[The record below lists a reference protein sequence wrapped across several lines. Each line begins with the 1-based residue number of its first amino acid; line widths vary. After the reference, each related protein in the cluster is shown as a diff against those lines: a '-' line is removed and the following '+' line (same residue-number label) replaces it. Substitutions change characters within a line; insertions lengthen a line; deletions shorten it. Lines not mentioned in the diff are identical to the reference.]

1 MGELTTQYIASQ
13 IVTIFVYVFLS
24 LTYCVKNRKLILALS
39 FTSNF
44 LNSIAFIL
52 LGAYTSSAMCAI
64 SIFRDIVFIIDQ
76 KINGQSDTIT
86 KKDYAILGMIYGISI
101 ISIIL
106 TFKGFWTLLY
116 AAGSMLYT
124 YSIWQ
129 KNNKVYRFM
138 GIPVTLLVIVDSIYI
153 KSVFGVLLQT
163 VVLICSGIGYFNN
176 SKETGKEAIEKIK
189 LLGIMNKEEAA
200 QEYGA

>member
-13 IVTIFVYVFLS
+13 IATIFVYVFLS

-76 KINGQSDTIT
+76 KINGKSDKIT
-86 KKDYAILGMIYGISI
+86 KKDIFLLLLIYGISI
-101 ISIIL
+101 SAIII
-106 TFKGFWTLLY
+106 TFNGFLTLLY
-116 AAGSMLYT
+116 TVASMLYT

-138 GIPVTLLVIVDSIYI
+138 GMPVTLISILDSIYI
-153 KSVFGVLLQT
+153 KSIFGVILQAIVFIT
-163 VVLICSGIGYFNN
+163 STIGFFSHNRKQKYIADG
-176 SKETGKEAIEKIK
+176 TD
-189 LLGIMNKEEAA
+189 NKM
-200 QEYGA
+200 EYQSL